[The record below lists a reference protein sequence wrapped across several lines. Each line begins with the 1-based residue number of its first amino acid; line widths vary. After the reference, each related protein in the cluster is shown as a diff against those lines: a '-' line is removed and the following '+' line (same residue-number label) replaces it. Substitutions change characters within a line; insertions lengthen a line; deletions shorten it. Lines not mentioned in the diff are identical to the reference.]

1 MKSKHEEALVGLFVC
16 IAAAL
21 LIGTVL
27 AVAGTFSSGGTPY
40 HTYFKSAGGL
50 LPGAKVR
57 YAGMDAGKVKAV
69 RIDPG
74 DSTRIEIDFT
84 VQRDIPVKTDS
95 KAKISALGALSDNYV
110 ELGTGTKGA
119 PLAPPGSELKSTE
132 TLTIADLGDMIGNLE
147 PIANDVLQNLNQRLV
162 ELQVTTARVNDLLND
177 KNRGAV
183 SASLGN
189 LNGLLADSRPKISAS
204 LTNIQNAT
212 AQLQPLLDNLK
223 TTMNQANGVLS
234 HVDSLVVEN
243 HDDIRTIVVELKET
257 LSTASAL
264 MNQIK
269 TTADNNTDNIDQTLI
284 NIRVTTEN
292 VRQLTDSL
300 KSNPSLLIR
309 GEFVKDRKPG
319 ETVK

>member
-1 MKSKHEEALVGLFVC
+1 MKSKREEALVGLFVC

-40 HTYFKSAGGL
+40 HTYFKAAGGL

-57 YAGMDAGKVKAV
+57 YAGMDAGKVKTV

-84 VQRDIPVKTDS
+84 VQHDIPVKIDS
-95 KAKISALGALSDNYV
+95 IAKITALGALSDNFLEV
-110 ELGTGTKGA
+110 GTGTKGA
-119 PLAPPGSELKSTE
+119 TLSPAGSELKSAE
-132 TLTIADLGDMIGNLE
+132 TLGIADLGDMIGNLE
-147 PIANDVLQNLNQRLV
+147 PIANDVLHNLNERLV
-162 ELQVTTARVNDLLND
+162 ELQVTTTRVNDLLND
-177 KNRGAV
+177 KNRVAV

-189 LNGLLADSRPKISAS
+189 LNGMLADSRPKVSAS
-204 LTNIQNAT
+204 LTNVQNAT
-212 AQLQPLLDNLK
+212 AQIQPLLDNLK
-223 TTMNQANGVLS
+223 TTMNQANTVLS
-234 HVDSLVVEN
+234 HVDSLVVDN
-243 HDDIRTIVVELKET
+243 HADIRTIVVELKET

-264 MNQIK
+264 MTQLK
-269 TTADNNTDNIDQTLI
+269 STANNNTDNIDQTLV

-309 GEFVKDRKPG
+309 GDFVKDRKPG
-319 ETVK
+319 EVMK

>member
-1 MKSKHEEALVGLFVC
+1 MKSKREEALVGLFVC

-57 YAGMDAGKVKAV
+57 YAGMDAGKVKTV

-95 KAKISALGALSDNYV
+95 KAKIAALGALSDNYV

-119 PLAPPGSELKSTE
+119 PLAPAGSELKSTE
-132 TLTIADLGDMIGNLE
+132 TLTIADLGDMIGSLE
-147 PIANDVLQNLNQRLV
+147 PVANQVLQNLNQRLV
-162 ELQVTTARVNDLLND
+162 ELQVTIARVNDLLND
-177 KNRGAV
+177 KNRADV

-189 LNGLLADSRPKISAS
+189 LNGLLADSRPKVAVS

-212 AQLQPLLDNLK
+212 AQIQPMLDNLK
-223 TTMNQANGVLS
+223 TTMNQANVVLS
-234 HVDSLVVEN
+234 HVDSMLVEN
-243 HDDIRTIVVELKET
+243 QPDIRAIVVELKQT
-257 LSTASAL
+257 LVSASAL
-264 MNQIK
+264 IEQLKNISGG
-269 TTADNNTDNIDQTLI
+269 DNIDQILVNVRI
-284 NIRVTTEN
+284 ATEN

-300 KSNPSLLIR
+300 KTNPSVLIR
-309 GEFVKDRKPG
+309 GNNVKDRKPG
-319 ETVK
+319 ELMK